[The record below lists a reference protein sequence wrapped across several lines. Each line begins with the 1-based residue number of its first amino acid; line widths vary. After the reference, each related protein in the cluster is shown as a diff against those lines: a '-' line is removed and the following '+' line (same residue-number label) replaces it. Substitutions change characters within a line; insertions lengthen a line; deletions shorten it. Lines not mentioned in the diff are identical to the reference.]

1 MTSLCVSVCVCIMG
15 QESWASSSD
24 FVPFLYK
31 PLFKEHSIN
40 TLTTG
45 RITVIILPRVH
56 CVRVSQ
62 TNVDS
67 SRNISLSAGEPS
79 VWASSAAP
87 AENYISS
94 CVSFLPCAS
103 ENVMTNAKGSK
114 PTKTSPYLIRDGLYL
129 CAYHLNRK
137 GCVLPPRQKF
147 RPCLRLR
154 IQWQPRCLFTPDASP
169 VNPCDRISREGFY
182 RGCQIIIRK
191 TSPKANPNK
200 PSNSK
205 TQNISDT

>member
-1 MTSLCVSVCVCIMG
+1 MTSLCVSVCMCIMG

-40 TLTTG
+40 TLTTERLTTG
-45 RITVIILPRVH
+45 RVTVIILPRVH
-56 CVRVSQ
+56 CVRFSQ

-67 SRNISLSAGEPS
+67 SHNISLSAGEPS
-79 VWASSAAP
+79 GWASSAAP
-87 AENYISS
+87 AEYISS

-114 PTKTSPYLIRDGLYL
+114 RTNTSPYLIRDGLYL

-137 GCVLPPRQKF
+137 GYVLPQRQKF

-154 IQWQPRCLFTPDASP
+154 IQWHPFVYTWC
-169 VNPCDRISREGFY
+169 ISREPLWSDFKGRFLSGLPDHY
-182 RGCQIIIRK
+182 QENQ
-191 TSPKANPNK
+191 PKGQ
-200 PSNSK
+200 SK
-205 TQNISDT
+205 QAQ